1 MRFKFKRNIILSIF
15 FLFIGGSIYI
25 IFRPATLIMF
35 SWFEAFNI
43 YSFVNTYRELGE
55 HISLPD
61 FIIFNLPD
69 GLWITSYLFIV
80 NSVIP
85 VRNKREL
92 LFWILLLPLISVLG
106 EFLQYY
112 HIIEGQF
119 DIIDILCY
127 ILPVIINLIILR
139 YEKVF

>member
-1 MRFKFKRNIILSIF
+1 
-15 FLFIGGSIYI
+15 
-25 IFRPATLIMF
+25 MF